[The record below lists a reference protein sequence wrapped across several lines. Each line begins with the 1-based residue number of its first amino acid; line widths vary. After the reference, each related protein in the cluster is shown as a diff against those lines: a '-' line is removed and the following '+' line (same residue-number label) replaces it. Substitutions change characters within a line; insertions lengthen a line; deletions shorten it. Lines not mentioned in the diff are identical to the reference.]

1 MKNRVACLLAC
12 VVIFSGCEK
21 KTEVT
26 VTETREPTLR
36 DAKPKLF
43 ATSDERFRNAKPSP
57 VKGDAPASWLTLPA
71 SQMRQL
77 NYKFGAS
84 GAGEVYVSITGGT
97 VLDNV
102 NRWLAQFG
110 GKAIDQAALE
120 KLPSVSIA
128 GTTGVWVTAEGE
140 FGGMSS
146 MNDPKK
152 PGYALA
158 GVVASVNGQ
167 IVTIKMVGPK
177 SEVDAAKPGLEAFS
191 KSLRMAE

>member
-1 MKNRVACLLAC
+1 MKNRVACLLAS
-12 VVIFSGCEK
+12 VVIFSGCNK
-21 KTEVT
+21 KTEIT
-26 VTETREPTLR
+26 VTEAREPTTR

-57 VKGDAPASWLTLPA
+57 VIGDVPAGWLTLPA

-84 GAGEVYVSITGGT
+84 GVGEVYASITGGS

-110 GKAIDQAALE
+110 AKPIDQAALE
-120 KLPSVSIA
+120 KLPAVSIA
-128 GTTGVWVTAEGE
+128 NTTGVWVTAEGE

-146 MNDPKK
+146 MNDTKK

-158 GVVASVNGQ
+158 GVVATVNGQ
-167 IVTIKMVGPK
+167 ILTIKMVGPK
-177 SEVDAAKPGLEAFS
+177 SEVDAAKPALEAFT

>member
-1 MKNRVACLLAC
+1 MKKRAACLLAS
-12 VVIFSGCEK
+12 VLIISSCEK
-21 KTEVT
+21 KAEIT
-26 VTETREPTLR
+26 VTESREPTTR

-43 ATSDERFRNAKPSP
+43 ATSDERFRDAKPSP
-57 VKGDAPASWLTLPA
+57 VQGDTPHGWLALPA

-77 NYKFGAS
+77 NYKFGES
-84 GAGEVYVSITGGT
+84 GMGEVYVSITGGT

-102 NRWLAQFG
+102 NRWLAQFEL
-110 GKAIDQAALE
+110 KPIDQAALE

-140 FGGMSS
+140 FGGMSA

-158 GVVASVNGQ
+158 GVVASIKGQ

-177 SEVDAAKPGLEAFS
+177 SEVEAAKPALEAFS
-191 KSLRMAE
+191 KGLRMAE